1 MNMGKIGL
9 IVKRE
14 YIQRVSKKSFLLLTF
29 LAPILFAALVFVP
42 LWLSSIKGD
51 EVKKVAV
58 LDSVGKYVS
67 HFKDTEDIQF
77 VPAEGDMETYRAD
90 EEREIYAF
98 LSIGA
103 DLLEHPDAAVLYS
116 EKQIPMSMK
125 KEVNDQIA
133 HILRDEKMASFN
145 IPNLKE
151 IIKESN
157 ISFDIR
163 TVKWEADGSQNAT
176 SAEVVSIAGFL
187 LTFLIY
193 IFITSYGSM
202 VMQGVME
209 EKTNRIIELMVSSV
223 RPFDLMIGKVIG
235 IGMVGLTQFVL
246 WGILTFVLVTGTLFL
261 FGGDAGTAELMQASN
276 AMEAGAMTPAVDPT
290 QLKLQEIIASIPIAS
305 LALNF
310 VLYFIGGYL
319 LYASLFAAIGSA
331 INQPEDSSQFMTPM
345 LLLMVFALYAGIY
358 SVDNPDGPLAFW
370 CSWIPFTSPIVMMVR
385 LPYDIPL
392 WQNLL
397 SLAILYGTA
406 FGCIWISGKIYRI
419 GILMYG
425 KKPGLMEILRWIHY
439 RG

>member
-1 MNMGKIGL
+1 MSKVGL

-29 LAPILFAALVFVP
+29 LAPIMFAALIFVP

-58 LDSVGKYVS
+58 LDSVGKYAPL
-67 HFKDTEDIQF
+67 FKDTEDIQF
-77 VPAEGDMETYRAD
+77 VPATGDMESYRAD
-90 EEREIYAF
+90 KDHEIYAF
-98 LSIGA
+98 LSISA
-103 DLLEHPDAAVLYS
+103 DLLEHPEAAILYS

-125 KEVNDQIA
+125 KEVNNQIE
-133 HILRDEKMASFN
+133 HILRDEKMASFH

-151 IIKESN
+151 IIAESD

-176 SAEVVSIAGFL
+176 SAEVISIAGFL

-223 RPFDLMIGKVIG
+223 KPFQLMIGKVIG
-235 IGMVGLTQFVL
+235 IGMVGLTQFFL
-246 WGILTFVLVTGTLFL
+246 WGILTFVLVSGTLFIL
-261 FGGDAGTAELMQASN
+261 GGDTSTAELMQASSAMDAN
-276 AMEAGAMTPAVDPT
+276 AMAAVPSDST
-290 QLKLQEIIASIPIAS
+290 ALKLHEIVASIPIAS
-305 LALNF
+305 LAINF
-310 VLYFIGGYL
+310 ILYFVGGYL

-331 INQPEDSSQFMTPM
+331 VNQPEDSSQFMTPM
-345 LLLMVFALYAGIY
+345 MLLMVFALYAGIY

-370 CSWIPFTSPIVMMVR
+370 CSWIPFVSPIVMMVR
-385 LPYDIPL
+385 LPYDIPM

-397 SLAILYGTA
+397 SLVILYGTA
-406 FGCIWISGKIYRI
+406 FACIWVSGKIYRI

-425 KKPGLMEILRWIHY
+425 KKPGVMEILRWIRF